1 MSRTF
6 TVLLK
11 KKSKVLVF
19 KPQKLLKYNGFYVI
33 CAYIYVKK
41 NAKSAFQQQKYGIQ
55 LYKPIYSFLNHSLS
69 L

>member
-1 MSRTF
+1 MVNLEKCLEHLRF
-6 TVLLK
+6 YWK

-41 NAKSAFQQQKYGIQ
+41 KMPKV
-55 LYKPIYSFLNHSLS
+55 HSNNKNMGFNCTNQFIPS
-69 L
+69 